1 MLKASEIM
9 RGDGPPQMGYTCR
22 YCGKIQPS
30 PSAVRIH
37 ERIHTGEKPYQC
49 AVCNK
54 AFAHKSNLA
63 AHSTCGNRILKAC
76 ANSLDPDETP
86 QNVAS
91 HQDPNFETRLPSVTQ
106 AWSKA
111 GSPRQGGT
119 SPAHWAP
126 GQEGFVP
133 VPSHEIY
140 CRICKKG
147 QQSLAVLQAHM
158 RTFGFKGNW
167 RRNMA
172 TVDWVLLG
180 VRVSMDRHMIESQ
193 RSRHARFTCRF
204 CNRVCCSNANLQKHL
219 RTHTGEK
226 PFKCGTCGR
235 QFGDKIYM
243 GEDQSAIQQRRPA
256 RFECQFCNRHW
267 CSNVDLQ
274 RHLRTHTGEKPFK
287 CGMCDKQFADKSN
300 FYKHVLC
307 DMKDISFERFK
318 VCLICNKMFQS
329 QTFLDRHIRSHTG
342 EKPYAC
348 PCCQRPFST
357 TSGVNSVDGSLLNAA
372 PHETKD
378 MLMKYLNKIGPML
391 FQCVYCGKQFSHSN
405 NGRRH
410 VKIVHFKLRQFTC
423 EICQRSFSTLE
434 NKNSHILSIHM
445 KPHF

>member
-1 MLKASEIM
+1 MLDK
-9 RGDGPPQMGYTCR
+9 YTCHI
-22 YCGKIQPS
+22 CGVCTQSTTALRAHI
-30 PSAVRIH
+30 
-37 ERIHTGEKPYQC
+37 RIHTGERPF
-49 AVCNK
+49 VCHICQK
-54 AFAHKSNLA
+54 RFAQK
-63 AHSTCGNRILKAC
+63 
-76 ANSLDPDETP
+76 
-86 QNVAS
+86 V
-91 HQDPNFETRLPSVTQ
+91 ETRLPSVTQ

-158 RTFGFKGNW
+158 RVHTGERPFKCDICMMEVDMRKRPARFMCQFCNRLCFSKSDLEKHLRIHTGEKPFKCGICGKGFADK
-167 RRNMA
+167 M
-172 TVDWVLLG
+172 
-180 VRVSMDRHMIESQ
+180 SMDRHMIESQ

-287 CGMCDKQFADKSN
+287 CGMCDKQFADKI
-300 FYKHVLC
+300 C

-357 TSGVNSVDGSLLNAA
+357 TSLAYLSEGSVPTSTSKMRRARRYVCDIC
-372 PHETKD
+372 
-378 MLMKYLNKIGPML
+378 NKA
-391 FQCVYCGKQFSHSN
+391 
-405 NGRRH
+405 
-410 VKIVHFKLRQFTC
+410 FTDNYNL
-423 EICQRSFSTLE
+423 IQ
-434 NKNSHILSIHM
+434 HIRTHTGERPYACLHTLSIVATDLSSFW
-445 KPHF
+445 PYN